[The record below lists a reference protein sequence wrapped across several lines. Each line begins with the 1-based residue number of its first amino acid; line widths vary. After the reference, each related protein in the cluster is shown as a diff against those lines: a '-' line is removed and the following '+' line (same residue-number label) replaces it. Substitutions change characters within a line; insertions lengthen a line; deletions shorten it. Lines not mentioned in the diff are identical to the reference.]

1 MTDLNTLFNNLK
13 QRNPNQEPFHQAVE
27 EVLMSL
33 DPFLAKN
40 PKYTQQSL
48 LERIVIVINN

>member
-33 DPFLAKN
+33 DPFLAKTRN
-40 PKYTQQSL
+40 TPNKACLSVL
-48 LERIVIVINN
+48 LNRNA